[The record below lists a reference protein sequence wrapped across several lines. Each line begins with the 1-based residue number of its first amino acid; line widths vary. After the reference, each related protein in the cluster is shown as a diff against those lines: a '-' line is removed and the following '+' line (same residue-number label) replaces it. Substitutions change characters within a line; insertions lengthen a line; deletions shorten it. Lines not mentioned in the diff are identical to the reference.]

1 MDRKHAI
8 ATLAVTLLFGACSSS
23 TVTNDAQPN
32 IEVRVANIAYMPA
45 SLDVSVGD
53 TVAWTSED
61 EGVRHTVTSGEPA
74 GDTVPGV
81 SEGAPAMPDGTF
93 DGALDDA
100 GATFTFTFDTAG
112 KYAYFCEVHPSM
124 TAVVN
129 VR

>member
-1 MDRKHAI
+1 MNSKR
-8 ATLAVTLLFGACSSS
+8 ATAALAVLLLLGACSS
-23 TVTNDAQPN
+23 TRTQEDTKGVQ
-32 IEVRVANIAYMPA
+32 VRVVNIAYSPS

-53 TVAWTSED
+53 TVTWTSED

-81 SEGAPAMPDGTF
+81 SEGAPAKPDGTF

-100 GATFTFTFDTAG
+100 GATFTFTFDTTG
-112 KYAYFCEVHPSM
+112 SYAYFCEVHPSM
-124 TAVVN
+124 TAEIN